1 MPSQP
6 RMTGAC
12 AVTTTTSVSGTN
24 TASLNL
30 HNDVTSDQRAK
41 PRADSYNN
49 LVNLKTPT
57 QTDKKKR
64 HALIILVLVSTCM
77 FVCWMPALVISITF
91 SFFPAVLDTLPPLL
105 TPFSMAL
112 AMLNSLMNVI
122 IYIIKDKS
130 FRKRFIKIIRRN

>member
-6 RMTGAC
+6 QMTGAC

-41 PRADSYNN
+41 PHSYNN
-49 LVNLKTPT
+49 FVNLKTST

-77 FVCWMPALVISITF
+77 FVCWMPALVLSITF
-91 SFFPAVLDTLPPLL
+91 SFFPAVLDTLPLLL

-122 IYIIKDKS
+122 IYIIKDTS